1 MVYGGVSLPHP
12 ASRPEAYD
20 CCVNPPVPDL
30 AVPQVLD
37 ALEQMHGAERW
48 HWTPESDPFEVAAG
62 AILVQHTNWTN
73 AERAL
78 DRLREA
84 GVLDPERLAALPDG
98 AIEELIRPSGQYR
111 TKARKLRAFLDLIAR
126 HGTLAALL
134 ALPPDALR
142 ERLLAT
148 WGIGDET
155 ADAIALYAA
164 GKPAVVVDAYT
175 RRVFSRLGLGP
186 PPDGSYGA
194 WQAYLA
200 GELPREA
207 PALARFHAL
216 VVLHAKGL
224 CLARRPRCGDCD
236 LAPRCAFAATTPLP
250 P

>member
-1 MVYGGVSLPHP
+1 MTAPTPPSIPHVV
-12 ASRPEAYD
+12 A
-20 CCVNPPVPDL
+20 
-30 AVPQVLD
+30 
-37 ALEQMHGAERW
+37 ALERMHGAERW
-48 HWTPESDPFEVAAG
+48 HWTPESDPFEVAVG

-73 AERAL
+73 AERAV
-78 DRLREA
+78 DRLRDA

-98 AIEELIRPSGQYR
+98 GIEELIRPSGQYR

-126 HGTLAALL
+126 HDSLEALL
-134 ALPPDALR
+134 ALPPEALR
-142 ERLLAT
+142 AELLAT

-164 GKPAVVVDAYT
+164 GQPAVVVDAYT
-175 RRVFSRLGLGP
+175 RRLFSRLGLGP
-186 PPDGSYGA
+186 PPDDSYRT

-200 GELPREA
+200 GELPGDA

-216 VVLHAKGL
+216 VVLHAKRL

-236 LAPRCAFAATTPLP
+236 LAPCCAFASDAPLP